1 MQRGADDA
9 ELDPPEARRGCK
21 RKLSEVQ
28 VTRQSQALR
37 HRAWLGRY
45 AGGPSATSWRPNPVF
60 RVAAKHWLDCVDNSF
75 RVTCGKGGL
84 RYFEPRDPTW
94 LKGWRDHP
102 FGVIAMDQG
111 SDGMTGLHYAQYK
124 LGLCLEGFMDPSHG
138 IHNDVD
144 RAVADVELRPLML
157 LMVVS
162 MNLPFGPY
170 KEDWRFHQIRDHMKH
185 NFAKNTARTQP
196 LFQALANHII
206 AAYEALGHFFSEDS
220 EKDVQ
225 AWNLL
230 KDRAWFSKQGR
241 RITLCRFLAFISG
254 LKHHLPE
261 WALHLWE
268 RTYVALEEDYF
279 KNKSLQ
285 RLIIKPTRSEAMQD
299 GTVPTGESIGWDDK
313 QFRSC
318 CQNSVVVSAM
328 VLSDWSNLRYCRI
341 ILAAAQR
348 AQEWHSSTNKA
359 LRCSD
364 DIEKWIVAQ
373 CTGAFMEHVTSIVF
387 ACESPALLQEAQFMV
402 SASTCRHCDDGEVIC
417 EDEFADTFGQI
428 CSSLAAHRL
437 RRMLWLVWG
446 WPWSMSAV
454 LEESYADETMKRF
467 DTDLHVWTALQSSKN
482 QVKEVQ
488 RLIQRHP
495 FQKSSCRQLI
505 SAWVDRDTPNFAVD
519 LRALQRSHCRVAC
532 PTQLVED
539 MIGTAKN
546 AKVVKMAQ
554 KFRRPELAMASI
566 LQHKV
571 ITQKHR
577 WHTVNAE
584 TPIGPKSV
592 RLDDSCFKA
601 KVAHRS
607 MDWQK
612 VCSHERAPG
621 FYSPKAENYSTN
633 HADLP
638 LLKACVEAGDVN
650 LAADAWMADLFSV
663 GHRVVFR
670 LPSELPKYA
679 GVWYHALHHFDKSSV
694 LAWPGSLVQM
704 AGLAEY
710 FFERARGVSAPV
722 LIPVWNLTGIVA
734 ATFKWRSFAWQWRR
748 FQGSGSEL
756 TARVLPFLDVGPV
769 AVAELAVRCAFWKL
783 SRAFVVRF
791 SAQVWGLNI
800 PAKASLCVALQTV
813 VQHVFPGIAPGE
825 LLAILQLRMAVNDTL
840 ASFATAIL
848 EVDEAQ
854 VAMDRQDIEKLTE
867 EQKSAEDMQVE
878 RQEFVF
884 EYAKVRNSLDP
895 PKRKAESTAPKSLPA
910 LEQKNIKQFLPPGA
924 SVWRSNTRDE
934 WCGHMPPH
942 KRIQASFIAFGG
954 EEGAAL
960 DVLRRL
966 WQQWAHLGG
975 KSQSDIPWDFTAA
988 SGLLSSGGMTGVVGA
1003 SGADSSSAAR

>member
-1 MQRGADDA
+1 M
-9 ELDPPEARRGCK
+9 
-21 RKLSEVQ
+21 
-28 VTRQSQALR
+28 
-37 HRAWLGRY
+37 
-45 AGGPSATSWRPNPVF
+45 
-60 RVAAKHWLDCVDNSF
+60 
-75 RVTCGKGGL
+75 
-84 RYFEPRDPTW
+84 
-94 LKGWRDHP
+94 
-102 FGVIAMDQG
+102 
-111 SDGMTGLHYAQYK
+111 
-124 LGLCLEGFMDPSHG
+124 
-138 IHNDVD
+138 
-144 RAVADVELRPLML
+144 
-157 LMVVS
+157 
-162 MNLPFGPY
+162 
-170 KEDWRFHQIRDHMKH
+170 
-185 NFAKNTARTQP
+185 
-196 LFQALANHII
+196 
-206 AAYEALGHFFSEDS
+206 
-220 EKDVQ
+220 
-225 AWNLL
+225 
-230 KDRAWFSKQGR
+230 
-241 RITLCRFLAFISG
+241 
-254 LKHHLPE
+254 
-261 WALHLWE
+261 
-268 RTYVALEEDYF
+268 
-279 KNKSLQ
+279 
-285 RLIIKPTRSEAMQD
+285 
-299 GTVPTGESIGWDDK
+299 
-313 QFRSC
+313 
-318 CQNSVVVSAM
+318 
-328 VLSDWSNLRYCRI
+328 
-341 ILAAAQR
+341 
-348 AQEWHSSTNKA
+348 
-359 LRCSD
+359 
-364 DIEKWIVAQ
+364 
-373 CTGAFMEHVTSIVF
+373 
-387 ACESPALLQEAQFMV
+387 
-402 SASTCRHCDDGEVIC
+402 
-417 EDEFADTFGQI
+417 
-428 CSSLAAHRL
+428 
-437 RRMLWLVWG
+437 
-446 WPWSMSAV
+446 
-454 LEESYADETMKRF
+454 
-467 DTDLHVWTALQSSKN
+467 
-482 QVKEVQ
+482 
-488 RLIQRHP
+488 
-495 FQKSSCRQLI
+495 
-505 SAWVDRDTPNFAVD
+505 
-519 LRALQRSHCRVAC
+519 
-532 PTQLVED
+532 
-539 MIGTAKN
+539 
-546 AKVVKMAQ
+546 
-554 KFRRPELAMASI
+554 
-566 LQHKV
+566 
-571 ITQKHR
+571 
-577 WHTVNAE
+577 NAE

-612 VCSHERAPG
+612 VCGHERAPG

-650 LAADAWMADLFSV
+650 LAADAWMADLCSV

-679 GVWYHALHHFDKSSV
+679 GVWYHALHHFDRSSV

-734 ATFKWRSFAWQWRR
+734 ATIKWRSFAWQWRR

-756 TARVLPFLDVGPV
+756 TARALPFVDVGPV

-975 KSQSDIPWDFTAA
+975 KSQSDIPWGFTAA

-1003 SGADSSSAAR
+1003 FGADSSSAARRGAVRESRHLLSSC